1 MRNAGSSGKFT
12 PAGLP
17 DIGGYM
23 NGLFVAASVE
33 SGGALTLSTGTP
45 DRQTADGPVNS
56 WGYVDF
62 KASKSS
68 QVYGSN
74 ATVMPASADM
84 FVAIY
89 LGSPA

>member
-1 MRNAGSSGKFT
+1 
-12 PAGLP
+12 
-17 DIGGYM
+17 M

-45 DRQTADGPVNS
+45 DRQTAYGLGNS

-74 ATVMPASADM
+74 ATVMPPSVDTQCG
-84 FVAIY
+84 IY
-89 LGSPA
+89 LGRSA